1 MVVPLSIQSNNNNM
15 TEHYIM
21 IFRQWDGLF
30 SVCIKG
36 SIYSFQAWIVNEFD
50 VTAEEVGQ
58 LMGGN

>member
-1 MVVPLSIQSNNNNM
+1 MH
-15 TEHYIM
+15 EHYIM

-36 SIYSFQAWIVNEFD
+36 SLYSFQAWIVDEYD
-50 VTAEEVGQ
+50 VTVEEVGQ